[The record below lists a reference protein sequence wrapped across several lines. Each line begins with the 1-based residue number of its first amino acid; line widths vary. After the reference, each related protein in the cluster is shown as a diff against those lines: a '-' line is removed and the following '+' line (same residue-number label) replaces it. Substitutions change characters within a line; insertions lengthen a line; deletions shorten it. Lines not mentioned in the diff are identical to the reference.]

1 MAQYDSVHIPA
12 GAIVRVGDAVGSM
25 TSMGELDG
33 EASIQVQYDRVKMV
47 SSVGTT
53 VKQFIKNMTATASF
67 NMMQLYLPNI
77 QRLLDGAATASQT
90 AGTLVS
96 GATQVVAS
104 GWVNDKLIRIE
115 GQNSDG
121 SAPTINS
128 VTGSTSGSGTADDDY
143 TVVQGNDGLWYIVL
157 RTDGTASFATSE
169 TITVDYDYT
178 PAASRSLS
186 MGAKSAELTPKI
198 VEFEK
203 TIGGKLFRVRLW
215 SAVNTNGIQF
225 AFPPSDNDS
234 PTTIPVELEGSLDT
248 SRASGGQLL
257 DVYDEIGVDM

>member
-1 MAQYDSVHIPA
+1 MAQYDSVHIPS
-12 GAIVRVGDAVGSM
+12 GAEVSIGDSVGAL
-25 TSMGELDG
+25 TSLGELEG

-53 VKQFIKNMTATASF
+53 VKNFVKNMLATASF

-77 QRLLDGAATASQT
+77 QQLLDGVATVTQAT
-90 AGTLVS
+90 GTLVS
-96 GATQVVAS
+96 GATQTIGS
-104 GWVNDKLIRIE
+104 GWTADKLIRIE

-128 VTGSTSGSGTADDDY
+128 VSGSASGTGSADDDY
-143 TVVQGNDGLWYIVL
+143 VLVKGTDGLWYIGL
-157 RTDGTASFATSE
+157 RTGGTATFATSE

-178 PAASRSLS
+178 PAASRSMQ

-203 TIGGKLFRVRLW
+203 TIDGKIFRVRLW
-215 SAVNTNGIQF
+215 SAVNTNGITF
-225 AFPPSDNDS
+225 AFPPADNDS
-234 PTTIPVELEGSLDT
+234 PTTIPIELEGSLDT
-248 SRASGGQLL
+248 SRATGGQLL